1 MEVISFMNYKG
12 GVGKTTLASN
22 VACELAWKGNKVLL
36 MDMDPQTNLTLS
48 FMEIDDYQNLVNSNQ
63 TIKQWYDAF
72 IDSDREERL
81 DDLIISPKI
90 VNDLLNRKNRSGKI
104 DLISSHLELINVDM
118 ELATMYGGY
127 SDRAIRSS
135 FLKLFSRL
143 KKGIEDLKEEYDYI
157 LIDCPPNFNIVTQ
170 NAIIA
175 SDYYLV
181 PTKADYLSTMGIDQL
196 SRHVEKLEEKY
207 NKYIDDNRDK
217 SSTCEYNK
225 VNVEML
231 GVVFTMLTIYDD
243 EPVKASKS
251 YIAQVERNGYDVF
264 KNYTRMNNTKNA
276 YAPESGIPLV
286 LDLTLPEQYEM
297 LRSELESICEEI
309 EQKI

>member
-1 MEVISFMNYKG
+1 MKVISFMNYKG

-22 VACELAWKGNKVLL
+22 IACELAWKGNKVLL

-48 FMEIDDYQNLVNSNQ
+48 FINIEEYQQLVRDNQ

-72 IDSDREERL
+72 IVNDREEKL
-81 DDLIISPKI
+81 DDLIVSPTI
-90 VNDLLNRKNRSGKI
+90 VNELLSEKRRDGRV

-118 ELATMYGGY
+118 ELATMYGGNT
-127 SDRAIRSS
+127 DRTIRSS

-143 KKGIEDLKEEYDYI
+143 KKGIEKLEEQYDYV

-196 SRHVEKLEEKY
+196 DMHVKLLAEKY
-207 NKYIDDNRDK
+207 NSYVSETTDGTYAN
-217 SSTCEYNK
+217 
-225 VNVEML
+225 VNINML
-231 GVVFTMLTIYDD
+231 GVVFTMLTIQN
-243 EPVKASKS
+243 EGPVKASKS

-264 KNYTRMNNTKNA
+264 SSYTRLNNTKNA

-286 LDLTLPEQYEM
+286 LDLTLSSQYEK
-297 LRSELESICEEI
+297 LRDELESICEEI
-309 EQKI
+309 EQKIR